1 MKKQRPFIN
10 AGIGIVMLMVLWQV
24 LAWIIHRPI
33 LPSPMTVVPV
43 FVKSFAGELGMHFLA
58 SAARVVLAIVTA
70 TLFAVP
76 AGLALA
82 IMPGLDRIFSPLI
95 AIVYPLPKI
104 VFLPVIYLLMGVTEI
119 SKVFLISLI
128 VFFQILVV
136 VRDEAT
142 QIRPELIWSVRS
154 LGAGR
159 RALFRFVYLPASLSA
174 VLTAIRVS
182 VGTAIAVLF
191 IAEQSLTT
199 YGLGYY
205 IVVETYQVLLYP
217 EMYSGIIAM
226 GMLGL
231 ILYFLIFAIE
241 TRVNRYLLLP
251 GR

>member
-1 MKKQRPFIN
+1 MKKQCPFIN